1 MGLFCSDLE
10 ALNNE
15 WVNKWLCSM
24 LCGLCCI
31 KQWWYCDTDMDGTQS
46 VWRIYGLYVVLNYVC
61 TRQCVIQLSC
71 YMNKCCII
79 QVSSS
84 NLRHTNIRHILNLT
98 DNNDD
103 NNSVGME
110 WIYNF
115 NSDTITVWIR
125 LLPSLPAHVG
135 RCNNSQLF
143 GRFVLM
149 YRRVNEMSIK
159 LIILMDFDWSRLAC
173 GKCGVCGWCFI

>member
-1 MGLFCSDLE
+1 MSEWISDC
-10 ALNNE
+10 
-15 WVNKWLCSM
+15 VLCSVVYVVSSNDDIVIPIWM
-24 LCGLCCI
+24 EHIRCGVF
-31 KQWWYCDTDMDGTQS
+31 M
-46 VWRIYGLYVVLNYVC
+46 YGLYVVLNYVC

-103 NNSVGME
+103 NNRVGME